1 MLKEKFKKFAKI
13 ENIVF
18 LIVIL
23 VVTTIAINY
32 ILKEEKSTT
41 KNENTTNSKVLADVE
56 EKEIHNSDLQS
67 NLEKILSTI
76 KGVGKVNV
84 FISYSE
90 SSKTIAMYDEK
101 TTTSSTEET
110 DSSGGLRNT
119 TSTQTQKDVI
129 FSEKD
134 GSQVPMTQKVVMPT
148 IEGAI
153 VTAQG
158 AKNANV
164 KTNIVNAIKS
174 ATGLSIDKIQVF
186 EMEG

>member
-18 LIVIL
+18 LIIIL

-32 ILKEEKSTT
+32 ILKEDKSTT
-41 KNENTTNSKVLADVE
+41 KNENTTNSKVLADS
-56 EKEIHNSDLQS
+56 EKETNTSDLQS

-76 KGVGKVNV
+76 KGVGKVKV

-110 DSSGGLRNT
+110 DSSRRLEKYNINR
-119 TSTQTQKDVI
+119 STKRCY
-129 FSEKD
+129 F
-134 GSQVPMTQKVVMPT
+134 
-148 IEGAI
+148 
-153 VTAQG
+153 
-158 AKNANV
+158 
-164 KTNIVNAIKS
+164 
-174 ATGLSIDKIQVF
+174 F
-186 EMEG
+186 

>member
-41 KNENTTNSKVLADVE
+41 KNENTTNSKVLANVE

-110 DSSGGLRNT
+110 DSSRWT
-119 TSTQTQKDVI
+119 
-129 FSEKD
+129 
-134 GSQVPMTQKVVMPT
+134 
-148 IEGAI
+148 
-153 VTAQG
+153 
-158 AKNANV
+158 
-164 KTNIVNAIKS
+164 
-174 ATGLSIDKIQVF
+174 
-186 EMEG
+186 

>member
-18 LIVIL
+18 LIIIL

-32 ILKEEKSTT
+32 ILKEDKSTT
-41 KNENTTNSKVLADVE
+41 KNENTTNSKVLADSE
-56 EKEIHNSDLQS
+56 EETNTSDLQS

-76 KGVGKVNV
+76 KGVGKVKV

-110 DSSGGLRNT
+110 DSSRRLEKYNINR
-119 TSTQTQKDVI
+119 STKRCY
-129 FSEKD
+129 F
-134 GSQVPMTQKVVMPT
+134 
-148 IEGAI
+148 
-153 VTAQG
+153 
-158 AKNANV
+158 
-164 KTNIVNAIKS
+164 
-174 ATGLSIDKIQVF
+174 F
-186 EMEG
+186 

>member
-18 LIVIL
+18 LIIIL

-32 ILKEEKSTT
+32 ILKEDKSTT
-41 KNENTTNSKVLADVE
+41 KNENTTNSKVLADSE
-56 EKEIHNSDLQS
+56 EETNTSDLQS

-76 KGVGKVNV
+76 KGVGKVKV

-110 DSSGGLRNT
+110 DSSRWTKKYNINR
-119 TSTQTQKDVI
+119 S
-129 FSEKD
+129 
-134 GSQVPMTQKVVMPT
+134 
-148 IEGAI
+148 
-153 VTAQG
+153 
-158 AKNANV
+158 AKRCY
-164 KTNIVNAIKS
+164 
-174 ATGLSIDKIQVF
+174 F
-186 EMEG
+186 F

>member
-18 LIVIL
+18 LIIIL

-32 ILKEEKSTT
+32 ILKEDKSTT
-41 KNENTTNSKVLADVE
+41 KNENTTNSKVLADIE
-56 EKEIHNSDLQS
+56 EKEINTSDLQS

-76 KGVGKVNV
+76 KGVGKVKV

-110 DSSGGLRNT
+110 DSSRWT
-119 TSTQTQKDVI
+119 
-129 FSEKD
+129 
-134 GSQVPMTQKVVMPT
+134 
-148 IEGAI
+148 
-153 VTAQG
+153 
-158 AKNANV
+158 
-164 KTNIVNAIKS
+164 
-174 ATGLSIDKIQVF
+174 
-186 EMEG
+186 

>member
-110 DSSGGLRNT
+110 DSSRRLEKYNINR
-119 TSTQTQKDVI
+119 STKRCY
-129 FSEKD
+129 F
-134 GSQVPMTQKVVMPT
+134 
-148 IEGAI
+148 
-153 VTAQG
+153 
-158 AKNANV
+158 
-164 KTNIVNAIKS
+164 
-174 ATGLSIDKIQVF
+174 F
-186 EMEG
+186 

>member
-23 VVTTIAINY
+23 IITILVINY
-32 ILKEEKSTT
+32 ILKEDKSSV
-41 KNENTTNSKVLADVE
+41 KQENTINSKVLANAEE
-56 EKEIHNSDLQS
+56 EKETQTSDLQS

-76 KGVGKVNV
+76 KGVGKVKV

-110 DSSGGLRNT
+110 DSSRRL
-119 TSTQTQKDVI
+119 
-129 FSEKD
+129 EKYNINR
-134 GSQVPMTQKVVMPT
+134 S
-148 IEGAI
+148 
-153 VTAQG
+153 
-158 AKNANV
+158 AKRCY
-164 KTNIVNAIKS
+164 
-174 ATGLSIDKIQVF
+174 F
-186 EMEG
+186 F